1 MFTGRLEPQD
11 ETENVS
17 GVFYDYSERSS
28 LSSPPAERPDGEK
41 KRKKSHLSR
50 RVRRVVTGCCHVADP
65 HVNAKEISSNQMTK
79 AGSVNV
85 FTRELW
91 LNCALNDWVLPQ
103 RKTKSY
109 LVFPRQTVLMEI
121 REWLDAHP
129 KEVVILSFSHFLGL
143 SQELHMLLLT
153 TIRNVF
159 TSKLCPKT
167 VRLLVFEWTNTSD
180 FWILF
185 NRPKPAMN
193 WSDWWG

>member
-1 MFTGRLEPQD
+1 M
-11 ETENVS
+11 
-17 GVFYDYSERSS
+17 
-28 LSSPPAERPDGEK
+28 
-41 KRKKSHLSR
+41 
-50 RVRRVVTGCCHVADP
+50 
-65 HVNAKEISSNQMTK
+65 
-79 AGSVNV
+79 
-85 FTRELW
+85 
-91 LNCALNDWVLPQ
+91 PQ

-167 VRLLVFEWTNTSD
+167 VRLLVFE
-180 FWILF
+180 
-185 NRPKPAMN
+185 
-193 WSDWWG
+193 